1 MMRRSSSKMLNLFA
15 KALLAST
22 SLAPVLG
29 AVAITSIEQDEPWT
43 KWVWWIFVALFLVG
57 ICWMLLVYQAR
68 NGQKE
73 LITIKEFERK
83 DQEMLVFLFIYLLP
97 FIRSAQP
104 VFSPQWLTGGY
115 ILAIVIV
122 AIADV
127 GAFHFNPV
135 MRLLRYR
142 FYSIKTQDGL
152 SSLLISK
159 KELRRLCEIQT
170 VTLGR
175 NIYIHTGA

>member
-1 MMRRSSSKMLNLFA
+1 MLNLSA

-22 SLAPVLG
+22 SLAPVLI
-29 AVAITSIEQDEPWT
+29 AVALISIENGDPW
-43 KWVWWIFVALFLVG
+43 KCWIWWILVAIILII
-57 ICWMLLVYQAR
+57 ICWMLLEYQAR

-83 DQEMLVFLFIYLLP
+83 DQEMLTFLFIYLLP
-97 FIRSAQP
+97 FLRSVDP

-115 ILAIVIV
+115 ILFVIIL
-122 AIADV
+122 AIADTE
-127 GAFHFNPV
+127 AFHFNPV
-135 MRLLRYR
+135 MRLCRFR

-159 KELRRLCEIQT
+159 KELRRLCELET
-170 VTLGR
+170 VSFGR
-175 NIYIHTGA
+175 NIYLYTGGSHD

>member
-1 MMRRSSSKMLNLFA
+1 MLNLFA
-15 KALLAST
+15 KVLLAST
-22 SLAPVLG
+22 CLSPVLV
-29 AVAITSIEQDEPWT
+29 AVAITSIEQSEPWT
-43 KWVWWIFVALFLVG
+43 WWVWWILVA
-57 ICWMLLVYQAR
+57 ILLVVLCWALLEYQAQ

-73 LITIKEFERK
+73 SITIKEFERR

-97 FIRSAQP
+97 FLRVVDP
-104 VFSPQWLTGGY
+104 VFSPQWLAGGY
-115 ILAIVIV
+115 ILAIIVI

-135 MRLLRYR
+135 MRLLRFR

-159 KELRRLCEIQT
+159 KELRRLCEIET
-170 VTLGR
+170 VSLSRG
-175 NIYIHTGA
+175 IYLYTGASHA

>member
-1 MMRRSSSKMLNLFA
+1 MLNLFA

-43 KWVWWIFVALFLVG
+43 KWVWWIVVALLLVS
-57 ICWMLLVYQAR
+57 ICWMLLAYQAR

-73 LITIKEFERK
+73 LITIKEFERR

-104 VFSPQWLTGGY
+104 VFSPLWLTGGY

-142 FYSIKTQDGL
+142 FYSITTQDGL

-159 KELRRLCEIQT
+159 REMRRLSEIEA
-170 VTLGR
+170 VSLSRG
-175 NIYIHTGA
+175 IYLYTGTSHA